1 MTTFSEQDWTETE
14 AQVVLQ
20 KLTVA
25 VKLLES
31 VYGIKDAVKKLKN
44 HPIHEYTV
52 FLSDLRWDDVIS
64 RRQLAYLIL
73 ELKDYKEDFK
83 RSKNTWIKERTAMVV
98 ELFQQM
104 IDGNLEIPRKA
115 LELLEEP
122 YPYPVVVQVE
132 IKTKKFNHA
141 VLTNT
146 TCPNCNHNF
155 QASEI
160 KEYVEVGYRCPQCRQ
175 SICLREI

>member
-31 VYGIKDAVKKLKN
+31 VCSIKDAVKKLKN
-44 HPIHEYTV
+44 HPIHNYTL
-52 FLSDLRWDDVIS
+52 FLSDLMWDDVQS
-64 RRQLAYLIL
+64 KRQLAYLIV
-73 ELKDYKEDFK
+73 ELKEYKEDFK
-83 RSKNTWIKERTAMVV
+83 RSKNTWVKQRTAMAVD
-98 ELFQQM
+98 LFQQM
-104 IDGNLEIPRKA
+104 IDGNFEIPKQA

-122 YPYPVVVQVE
+122 YTFPEVIQIE
-132 IKTKKFNHA
+132 IKTKKFNHT
-141 VLTNT
+141 VLSIT
-146 TCPNCNHNF
+146 TCPNCNHIF
-155 QASEI
+155 QANEI

-175 SICLREI
+175 SIRLS

>member
-1 MTTFSEQDWTETE
+1 MTTFSDQDWTETE

-20 KLTVA
+20 KVTVA

-31 VYGIKDAVKKLKN
+31 VCGIRDAVKKLKN
-44 HPIHEYTV
+44 HPIHNYTA

-73 ELKDYKEDFK
+73 ELKEYKEDFA
-83 RSKNTWIKERTAMVV
+83 RSKNTWIKERTAIVV

-104 IDGNLEIPRKA
+104 IDGNLEIPKQA
-115 LELLEEP
+115 LDLLEEP
-122 YPYPVVVQVE
+122 YPYPAVAQVE
-132 IKTKKFNHA
+132 IRTKKFNH
-141 VLTNT
+141 VILNNT
-146 TCPNCNHNF
+146 TCPNCSHIF

-160 KEYVEVGYRCPQCRQ
+160 KEFVEVGYRCPKCRQ
-175 SICLREI
+175 VIRLV

>member
-1 MTTFSEQDWTETE
+1 MTTFSDQDWTETE
-14 AQVVLQ
+14 AQVALQ

-31 VYGIKDAVKKLKN
+31 VCAIKDAVKKLKN
-44 HPIHEYTV
+44 HPIHHYTP
-52 FLSDLRWDDVIS
+52 FLSDLMWDDVLS
-64 RRQLAYLIL
+64 KRQLAYLIV
-73 ELKDYKEDFK
+73 ELKEYKEDFK
-83 RSKNTWIKERTAMVV
+83 RSKNTWVKQRTAMVV

-104 IDGNLEIPRKA
+104 IDGNLEIPKQA

-122 YPYPVVVQVE
+122 YPFPKVAQVE
-132 IKTKKFNHA
+132 IKTKRFNHA

-175 SICLREI
+175 SIRLR

>member
-1 MTTFSEQDWTETE
+1 MTTFSAQDWTETE

-31 VYGIKDAVKKLKN
+31 VCGIKDAVKKLKN

-73 ELKDYKEDFK
+73 ELKEYKEDFK

-122 YPYPVVVQVE
+122 YPYPEVVQVE

-175 SICLREI
+175 SICLR

>member
-1 MTTFSEQDWTETE
+1 MTTFSDQDWTEAE
-14 AQVVLQ
+14 AQVALQ

-31 VYGIKDAVKKLKN
+31 VCGIKDAVKKLKN
-44 HPIHEYTV
+44 HPIHDYTV

-64 RRQLAYLIL
+64 RRRLAYLIL
-73 ELKDYKEDFK
+73 ELKEYKEDFK
-83 RSKNTWIKERTAMVV
+83 RSRNTWVKQRTAMVV
-98 ELFQQM
+98 DLFQQM
-104 IDGNLEIPRKA
+104 IDGNLEIPKQA
-115 LELLEEP
+115 LDLLEEP
-122 YPYPVVVQVE
+122 YPYPDVDQVE

-141 VLTNT
+141 ILNNT
-146 TCPNCNHNF
+146 TCPNCSHIF

-175 SICLREI
+175 SIRLR

>member
-1 MTTFSEQDWTETE
+1 M
-14 AQVVLQ
+14 
-20 KLTVA
+20 
-25 VKLLES
+25 
-31 VYGIKDAVKKLKN
+31 
-44 HPIHEYTV
+44 
-52 FLSDLRWDDVIS
+52 SDLRWDDVIS
-64 RRQLAYLIL
+64 RRRLAYLIL
-73 ELKDYKEDFK
+73 ELKEYKEDFK
-83 RSKNTWIKERTAMVV
+83 RSKNTWVKQRTAIVV

-104 IDGNLEIPRKA
+104 IDGDLEIPKQA

-122 YPYPVVVQVE
+122 YPFPEAVQVE

-146 TCPNCNHNF
+146 TCPNCRHNF

-175 SICLREI
+175 SIRLR

>member
-1 MTTFSEQDWTETE
+1 MTTFSDQDWTETE

-31 VYGIKDAVKKLKN
+31 VCGIRDAVKKLKN
-44 HPIHEYTV
+44 HPIHDYTA

-73 ELKDYKEDFK
+73 ELKEYKEDFK
-83 RSKNTWIKERTAMVV
+83 RSKNTWIKERTAIVV

-104 IDGNLEIPRKA
+104 IDGNLEIPKQA
-115 LELLEEP
+115 LDLLEEP
-122 YPYPVVVQVE
+122 YPYPEVVQVE
-132 IKTKKFNHA
+132 IRTKKFNHII
-141 VLTNT
+141 LNNT
-146 TCPNCNHNF
+146 TCPNCSHIF

-160 KEYVEVGYRCPQCRQ
+160 KEFVEVGYRCPKCRQ
-175 SICLREI
+175 VIRLV

>member
-1 MTTFSEQDWTETE
+1 MTTFSDQDWTDTE

-31 VYGIKDAVKKLKN
+31 VCGIKDAVKKLKN
-44 HPIHEYTV
+44 HPIHDYTV

-73 ELKDYKEDFK
+73 ELKEYKEDFK
-83 RSKNTWIKERTAMVV
+83 RSKNTWVKQRTTMAVD
-98 ELFQQM
+98 LFQQM
-104 IDGNLEIPRKA
+104 IDGNFEISKQA
-115 LELLEEP
+115 FELLEEP
-122 YPYPVVVQVE
+122 YPYPEVIQIE
-132 IKTKKFNHA
+132 IKTKKFNHT
-141 VLTNT
+141 VLSTT
-146 TCPNCNHNF
+146 TCPNCNHIF
-155 QASEI
+155 QANEI

-175 SICLREI
+175 SIRLS

>member
-1 MTTFSEQDWTETE
+1 
-14 AQVVLQ
+14 
-20 KLTVA
+20 
-25 VKLLES
+25 
-31 VYGIKDAVKKLKN
+31 
-44 HPIHEYTV
+44 
-52 FLSDLRWDDVIS
+52 
-64 RRQLAYLIL
+64 L
-73 ELKDYKEDFK
+73 ELKEYKEDFK
-83 RSKNTWIKERTAMVV
+83 RSKNTWIKERTGMVV

-104 IDGNLEIPRKA
+104 IDGDLEIPKQA

-122 YPYPVVVQVE
+122 YPFPEAVQVE

-146 TCPNCNHNF
+146 TCPNCRHNF

-175 SICLREI
+175 SIRLR

>member
-25 VKLLES
+25 VKLLEN
-31 VYGIKDAVKKLKN
+31 VCGIKDAVKKLKN

-73 ELKDYKEDFK
+73 ELKEYKEDFK
-83 RSKNTWIKERTAMVV
+83 RSKNTWIKQRTAMVV

-115 LELLEEP
+115 FELLEEP
-122 YPYPVVVQVE
+122 YPYPEVDQVE

-155 QASEI
+155 QASDI

>member
-31 VYGIKDAVKKLKN
+31 VCGIKDAVKKLKN

-73 ELKDYKEDFK
+73 ELKEYKEDFK

-98 ELFQQM
+98 ALFQQM
-104 IDGNLEIPRKA
+104 IDGNLEIPKQA
-115 LELLEEP
+115 LEILKEP
-122 YPYPVVVQVE
+122 YPYPRVVQVE
-132 IKTKKFNHA
+132 IKTKRFNHV

-175 SICLREI
+175 SICLR

>member
-31 VYGIKDAVKKLKN
+31 VCSIKDAVKKLKN
-44 HPIHEYTV
+44 HPIHNYTL
-52 FLSDLRWDDVIS
+52 FLSDLMWDDVQS
-64 RRQLAYLIL
+64 KRQLAYLIV
-73 ELKDYKEDFK
+73 ELKEYKEDFK
-83 RSKNTWIKERTAMVV
+83 RSKNTWVKQRTAMAVD
-98 ELFQQM
+98 LFQQM
-104 IDGNLEIPRKA
+104 IDGNFEIPKQA

-122 YPYPVVVQVE
+122 YPYPEVIQVE
-132 IKTKKFNHA
+132 IKTKKFNHT
-141 VLTNT
+141 VLSIT
-146 TCPNCNHNF
+146 TCPNCNHIF
-155 QASEI
+155 QANEI

-175 SICLREI
+175 SIRLS

>member
-1 MTTFSEQDWTETE
+1 MTTLPDPDFTE
-14 AQVVLQ
+14 AEIQAVLQ

-31 VYGIKDAVKKLKN
+31 VCAIKDAVKKLKN
-44 HPIHEYTV
+44 HPIHHYTL
-52 FLSDLRWDDVIS
+52 FLSDLMWDDVLS
-64 RRQLAYLIL
+64 KRQLAYLIV
-73 ELKDYKEDFK
+73 ELKEYKEDFK
-83 RSKNTWIKERTAMVV
+83 RSKNTWVKQRTAMVV

-104 IDGNLEIPRKA
+104 IDGNLEIPKQA

-122 YPYPVVVQVE
+122 YPFPEVTQVE
-132 IKTKKFNHA
+132 IKTKKFNHT
-141 VLTNT
+141 VLSIT
-146 TCPNCNHNF
+146 TCPNCNHIF

-175 SICLREI
+175 SIRLS

>member
-1 MTTFSEQDWTETE
+1 MTTFSDQDWTETE

-20 KLTVA
+20 KVTVA

-31 VYGIKDAVKKLKN
+31 VCGIRDAVKKLKN
-44 HPIHEYTV
+44 HPIHDYTA

-73 ELKDYKEDFK
+73 ELKEYKEDFA
-83 RSKNTWIKERTAMVV
+83 RSKNTWIKERTAIVV

-104 IDGNLEIPRKA
+104 IDGNLEIPKQA
-115 LELLEEP
+115 LDLLEEP
-122 YPYPVVVQVE
+122 YPYPEVVQVE
-132 IKTKKFNHA
+132 IRTKKFNHII
-141 VLTNT
+141 LNNT
-146 TCPNCNHNF
+146 TCPNCSHIF

-160 KEYVEVGYRCPQCRQ
+160 KEFVEVGYRCPKCRQ
-175 SICLREI
+175 VIRLV